1 MKKSISIL
9 LIIILAT
16 TLLTACGAVPANEPA
31 WGGTAARL
39 NSASAP
45 MAPQSTPMPMA
56 APMPEMAVMYDAME
70 FEAGG
75 WDDMEY
81 STMEAIRGGEIGI
94 NPISA
99 PSTQSMAEKIIY
111 SVYAEIETRNFDE
124 TIENVQ
130 HLLTV
135 YGAFIEFS
143 NVSGVNYASRHY
155 GWNEHRHANFTL
167 RVPVENLDAIEGSL
181 KTLGNVTNHNR
192 RADNIT
198 SQFIDTQSRV
208 NSLRIQEERLLDML
222 RRADDIPD
230 LIAIESQLSHV
241 RYQIESFQTTLN
253 HWQSQVDYSD
263 VTLYIREVEIYT
275 DRPELHRT
283 YWQQIGDGF
292 MATIR
297 GVGTFFMNLFKW
309 IIIAAP
315 VLIILAGIGVVIFI
329 FVRIKLRKIKEKK
342 KDAPPYIP
350 PAYPVYQ
357 APQQQ
362 PQQKQ
367 TPENEE

>member
-9 LIIILAT
+9 LIIILAA
-16 TLLTACGAVPANEPA
+16 TLSTACASANYNDSA
-31 WGGTAARL
+31 WGGRTAM
-39 NSASAP
+39 SAP
-45 MAPQSTPMPMA
+45 MAPQSTPMPMP
-56 APMPEMAVMYDAME
+56 APVAESALYALSSDAME
-70 FEAGG
+70 YESGG
-75 WDDMEY
+75 WDDMDY
-81 STMEAIRGGEIGI
+81 ISHTPGGSGDVSLT
-94 NPISA
+94 PVS
-99 PSTQSMAEKIIY
+99 SQTTQSMAEKIIY

-143 NVSGVNYASRHY
+143 NVSGVNYASRHF
-155 GWNEHRHANFTL
+155 GWNEHRNANFTL
-167 RVPVENLDAIEGSL
+167 RVPVENLDAMEGSL

-222 RRADDIPD
+222 RRAEDIPD

-292 MATIR
+292 MATVR
-297 GVGTFFMNLFKW
+297 GVGSFFMDLFKW

-315 VLIILAGIGVVIFI
+315 VLVILAVIGVGVFI
-329 FVRIKLRKIKEKK
+329 LVRIKLRKIKEKK
-342 KDAPPYIP
+342 KDAPPYTP
-350 PAYPVYQ
+350 PVYPQYQ
-357 APQQQ
+357 APPQTLNQNQQQ
-362 PQQKQ
+362 
-367 TPENEE
+367 ENDE